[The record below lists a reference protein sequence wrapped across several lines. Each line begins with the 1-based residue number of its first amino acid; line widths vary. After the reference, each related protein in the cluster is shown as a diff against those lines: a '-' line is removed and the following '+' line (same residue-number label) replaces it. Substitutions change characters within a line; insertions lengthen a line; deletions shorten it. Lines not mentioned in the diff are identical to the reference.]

1 MFSQKVVDSLSKSS
15 WIRAM
20 FEQGEKLRKIHGP
33 DKVYDFSIGN
43 PDIEPPLKVRQV
55 LKELVESD
63 KPGLHRY
70 MSNAGHA
77 DVRQKIA
84 EHVSRESGLEVPF
97 NNIVMTVGAAG
108 GLNVVLKSILNPDE
122 EVIVLAPFFV
132 EYLYYIE
139 NFGGRPVIVKT
150 LPSSFEPD
158 IAAIEKSITSA
169 TKAIILNSPNNPT
182 GVIYSEEILK
192 KLADLLEQKGKELG
206 TEIYVISDEPYAK
219 IVYDDMKVP
228 SVLKIFKNAIVV
240 NSFSKSLALPGERIG
255 YIAASPNIEDVD
267 ILINAMIFANRT
279 LGFVNAPS
287 LIQKVVAES
296 LEEAVD
302 IESYKKKRDV
312 LYDKLISLGFT
323 CTKPQGAFYL
333 FPKAP
338 IDDDIEFVNQAL
350 KYNLLLVPGSGFG
363 YPGYVRLSYCI
374 SMDIIKN
381 SFPAFEALARE
392 YFK

>member
-1 MFSQKVVDSLSKSS
+1 
-15 WIRAM
+15 M
-20 FEQGEKLRKIHGP
+20 FEEGEKLRKIYGP

-55 LKELVESD
+55 LRELVESD

-77 DVRQKIA
+77 DVRQKVA
-84 EHVSRESGLEVPF
+84 GHVSKESGLEVPF
-97 NNIVMTVGAAG
+97 SNIVMTVGAAG
-108 GLNVVLKSILNPDE
+108 GLNVVLRSLLNPGE
-122 EVIVLAPFFV
+122 EVMVLAPFFV

-150 LPSSFEPD
+150 DPSSFEPD
-158 IAAIEKSITSA
+158 IGAIEKSITSA

-182 GVIYSEEILK
+182 GVIYSEETLK

-219 IVYDDMKVP
+219 IVYDGAKVP

-255 YIAASPNIEDVD
+255 YIAASPNIKDVD

-287 LIQKVVAES
+287 LMQKVVAES

-312 LYDKLISLGFT
+312 LYDKLTSLGFS
-323 CTKPQGAFYL
+323 CIKPQGAFYL
-333 FPKAP
+333 FPRTP
-338 IDDDIEFVNQAL
+338 IDDDVEFVNQAL

-374 SMDIIKN
+374 SMDIIEN
-381 SFPAFEALARE
+381 SFPAFEALAKE
-392 YFK
+392 YLR

>member
-255 YIAASPNIEDVD
+255 YIAASPNIKDVD